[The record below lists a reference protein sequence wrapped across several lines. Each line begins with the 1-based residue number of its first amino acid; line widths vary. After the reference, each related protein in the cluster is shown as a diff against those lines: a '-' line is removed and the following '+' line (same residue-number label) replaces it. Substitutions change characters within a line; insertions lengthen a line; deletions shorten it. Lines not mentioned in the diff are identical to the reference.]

1 MNHKIL
7 VADDSPTV
15 RNVTEPLLRKHG
27 YEVLFA
33 DDGAKA
39 LEIAKA
45 NKPDLIFLDD
55 ALSILNGEEVCK
67 ELKQNG
73 SLKDIPVVMLLS
85 KDEREKKQELRL
97 IGADAFITKPFNPRE
112 ILDHVERLLEKEKA
126 FPSEDKRKTT
136 DDLPPEEDQKLD
148 EKETQ
153 QTAPSGGEKKSE
165 DILDIVETSDL
176 MESFEPSAQT
186 SGGKVI
192 HGFDW
197 FMSELKKEA
206 AKDEKA
212 KSHPKE
218 KSILSEEKI
227 SGKQADLR
235 EESKIYEIDEHEKG
249 FEDFLK
255 ELKQEVEEVDKEK
268 STLVKPSARE
278 EISQSRFD
286 PLFSDLRER
295 ISERVAKEVAKKI
308 TPEFLEKI
316 IREEMAKLGKDSSRR
331 SILREKLL
339 PSKK

>member
-15 RNVTEPLLRKHG
+15 RSVAESLLRKHG

-39 LEIAKA
+39 LGMAKA
-45 NKPDLIFLDD
+45 NKPDLIFLDES
-55 ALSILNGEEVCK
+55 LSVLNGGQVCK

-85 KDEREKKQELRL
+85 RDEIEKKQELRL

-112 ILDHVERLLEKEKA
+112 ILDHVERLLPKEKT
-126 FPSEDKRKTT
+126 FPSEDERKTT
-136 DDLPPEEDQKLD
+136 DDLPLGEDQKLD

-153 QTAPSGGEKKSE
+153 QTAPSVQKEKPE
-165 DILDIVETSDL
+165 DILDIVKTSDL

-206 AKDEKA
+206 AEDEKA
-212 KSHPKE
+212 KSHPE
-218 KSILSEEKI
+218 KKPILSEQKI
-227 SGKQADLR
+227 SDKKPDSKK
-235 EESKIYEIDEHEKG
+235 ESKIYEIDEHEKG

-255 ELKQEVEEVDKEK
+255 KLKREVEETDEEK
-268 STLVKPSARE
+268 STQVKPSTSE
-278 EISQSRFD
+278 EISRSQFD
-286 PLFSDLRER
+286 QLLSDLKEK
-295 ISERVAKEVAKKI
+295 ISERVAEEVAKKI
-308 TPEFLEKI
+308 SPEFLEKI
-316 IREEMAKLGKDSSRR
+316 IREEMAKMGKNSS
-331 SILREKLL
+331 
-339 PSKK
+339 